1 MEGSRGYSGQVLRLV
16 LFPSLKV
23 MSRESKYKAWLPEK
37 TVHLFHECV
46 YCPKHT
52 RKYFWQISF
61 SPSWL
66 STFLPS
72 QRPLTEVHIL
82 SFSQWLLVL
91 TSLHGSSCYWLWK
104 CLNKPALT
112 EEPVPMDYI
121 LRETDLDC
129 LSHIIQGLALFEH
142 PRYSPYL
149 TVMNSCLF
157 PKSNSPSKN

>member
-1 MEGSRGYSGQVLRLV
+1 MQRAGCSGQVVLQVLGWEGVLLLTTLFVWTNNGGSRGCSGQVIRLV

-23 MSRESKYKAWLPEK
+23 MSRESKYKAWLPGK

-52 RKYFWQISF
+52 RKYFWKISF

-82 SFSQWLLVL
+82 SIQSMTACFNLSPWFLML
-91 TSLHGSSCYWLWK
+91 
-104 CLNKPALT
+104 PALK
-112 EEPVPMDYI
+112 VFS
-121 LRETDLDC
+121 
-129 LSHIIQGLALFEH
+129 SHGL
-142 PRYSPYL
+142 YL
-149 TVMNSCLF
+149 AKLIWTASQ
-157 PKSNSPSKN
+157 S